1 MKSYWSEEKI
11 MTANRTYIKGTFRGK
26 YHAQRIDE
34 LSRAKTEFFDM
45 HVYDVEVI
53 LEQVRSNAEGDFPEN
68 KSLET
73 FSGTFAQSVNCYDP
87 KSKSFF
93 KLNISEPKI
102 ADPQI
107 SLVTKEGTEQLGS
120 ISGTLYGSLL
130 EMKETIVRK
139 EHFIPDPVA
148 PPTGA
153 IPLSNHPDW
162 TRTAGHE
169 FSYIGGTRYRR
180 DQYRYH
186 TGSLHWG
193 NWYTVRNNRVTTGS
207 AFGLLGGI
215 LLCIFLLFFLISLSW
230 PGIIFIG
237 IILLIL
243 LISRLTNR
251 RFSTV
256 FSSVIYI
263 LFFLFY
269 FGGLAVSVFRGSK
282 IVPAKTP
289 VHQPDTRDYSRTK
302 PVKKPAVNT
311 NLDTTAADQWIIHHR
326 AWEDLSGNQYEG
338 DVRVLT
344 SAFRAAENE
353 HLRMKGV
360 SSLSDVYRNMSLS
373 DENRMQGIY
382 PLFDSLRKAR
392 NLDEANFAGMLVS
405 FVQDI
410 PYNTIT
416 DGTCSSDNTDLLSAS
431 PAGNIAGCLGH
442 VPYGVQSPVEFM
454 ANFQGDCDTR
464 TLFLFTVLNHYHYKV
479 AIAGSN
485 AFRHSLL
492 GIDLP
497 LPGSAKTAG
506 QDRYVLWETTSRG
519 FSPGQLRPEIDH
531 MDYWEINLINKPS
544 I

>member
-26 YHAQRIDE
+26 YYAQRIDE
-34 LSRAKTEFFDM
+34 LSRTKTEFFDM

-53 LEQVRSNAEGDFPEN
+53 LEQVRNDAEGDFPEN
-68 KSLET
+68 KNLET
-73 FSGTFAQSVNCYDP
+73 FSGTFAQSINCYDP

-102 ADPQI
+102 ADPKI
-107 SLVTKEGTEQLGS
+107 SLVTKEGTEQLGC
-120 ISGTLYGSLL
+120 ISGTFYGSLL
-130 EMKETIVRK
+130 EMKETIVGK
-139 EHFIPDPVA
+139 EHFIPDPA
-148 PPTGA
+148 PPSSGVT
-153 IPLSNHPDW
+153 PLAGHPDW
-162 TRTAGHE
+162 TRTAVHE
-169 FSYIGGTRYRR
+169 FSYTGGIRYRR
-180 DQYRYH
+180 DQYRH
-186 TGSLHWG
+186 HSGNLHWG
-193 NWYTVRNNRVTTGS
+193 VWYTVSNNRISTNS
-207 AFGLLGGI
+207 IFGTIAGLV
-215 LLCIFLLFFLISLSW
+215 LCFFLLFFLISLSW

-237 IILLIL
+237 VILLIL
-243 LISRLTNR
+243 FISRLTNR
-251 RFSTV
+251 RFSAV
-256 FSSVIYI
+256 FSSVIYL
-263 LFFLFY
+263 LFFLLY

-282 IVPAKTP
+282 NVMTKHP
-289 VHQPDTRDYSRTK
+289 VSRPGTRDYSRTK
-302 PVKKPAVNT
+302 PVRKSVTNT
-311 NLDTTAADQWIIHHR
+311 NRDTTTTDQWIIHHR

-344 SAFRAAENE
+344 SAFRAAEND

-360 SSLSDVYRNMSLS
+360 NSLSDVYRNMSLS

-392 NLDEANFAGMLVS
+392 NLDGVNFAGMLVS

-416 DGTCSSDNTDLLSAS
+416 DGTCSSDHNDLLSAS
-431 PAGNIAGCLGH
+431 PVGSIAGCLGH
-442 VPYGVQSPVEFM
+442 VPYGVQSPIEFM

-464 TLFLFTVLNHYHYKV
+464 TLFLFTVLNHYHYQV

-497 LPGSAKTAG
+497 LPGSAKTVG
-506 QDRYVLWETTSRG
+506 QDRYVLWETTSKG
-519 FSPGQLRPEIDH
+519 FSPGQLSPEIDH